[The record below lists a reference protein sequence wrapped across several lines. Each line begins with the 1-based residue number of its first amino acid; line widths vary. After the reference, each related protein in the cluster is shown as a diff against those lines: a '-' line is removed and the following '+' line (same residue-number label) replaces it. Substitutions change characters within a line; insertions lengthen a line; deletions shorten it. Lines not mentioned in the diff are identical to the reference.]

1 MENNYW
7 LIVQDAYDKDYLSG
21 GPGREGTGL
30 GFFDFANMYFPNPMA
45 DGGIVGL
52 AGGGSAGFPPIS
64 YPFIDTPEQNLT
76 VGISERQNPFVSY
89 SKQFDIFGGQGGMG
103 IYKEENVPP
112 SVGVQIG
119 RTNDD
124 SQFSAGFNYSPDMGP
139 QAQIEFQK
147 QFPVGGGL
155 NSLFRRK

>member
-1 MENNYW
+1 
-7 LIVQDAYDKDYLSG
+7 LS
-21 GPGREGTGL
+21 
-30 GFFDFANMYFPNPMA
+30 
-45 DGGIVGL
+45 IVGL
-52 AGGGSAGFPPIS
+52 AGGGSAGFPPIA

-139 QAQIEFQK
+139 RAQIEFQK

>member
-7 LIVQDAYDKDYLSG
+7 LIVQDAYDKAG
-21 GPGREGTGL
+21 GREGTGL
-30 GFFDFANMYFPNPMA
+30 GFFDFANMLFSKSNGRWRYCWFSRRR
-45 DGGIVGL
+45 
-52 AGGGSAGFPPIS
+52 SAGFPPIA

-139 QAQIEFQK
+139 RAQIEFQK

>member
-7 LIVQDAYDKDYLSG
+7 LIVQDAYDKSG
-21 GPGREGTGL
+21 GREGTGL

-76 VGISERQNPFVSY
+76 VGI
-89 SKQFDIFGGQGGMG
+89 
-103 IYKEENVPP
+103 
-112 SVGVQIG
+112 
-119 RTNDD
+119 
-124 SQFSAGFNYSPDMGP
+124 
-139 QAQIEFQK
+139 
-147 QFPVGGGL
+147 
-155 NSLFRRK
+155 FRKTKSICQLLKTI